1 MKPSIQ
7 IKLYA
12 TLNRFMPA
20 SGRENVEI
28 RPGITVQELLC
39 QLGIPKAEAK
49 LIFIDGKRGSLTSP
63 LLGGERLGVFPPV
76 GGG

>member
-12 TLNRFMPA
+12 TLNRFMPP
-20 SGRENVEI
+20 SGREDVEI
-28 RPGITVQELLC
+28 HPGITVQDLLD
-39 QLGIPKAEAK
+39 QLGIPKMEAK
-49 LIFIDGKRGSLTSP
+49 LIFIDGKRASLTSS
-63 LLGGERLGVFPPV
+63 LMGGERLGVFPPV